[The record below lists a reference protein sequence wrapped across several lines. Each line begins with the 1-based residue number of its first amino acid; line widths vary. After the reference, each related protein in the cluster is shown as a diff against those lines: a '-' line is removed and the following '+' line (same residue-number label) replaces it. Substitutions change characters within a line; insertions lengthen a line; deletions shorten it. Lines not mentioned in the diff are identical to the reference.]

1 MISYNI
7 IAKEGIQKYRKK
19 YYNNKN
25 QLIIEVIKEKINN
38 EIRKTNNKID
48 NIINNLKNKKIN
60 DGLSSFNFEIAND
73 YPIRDDIEK
82 YLPDKITLL
91 EVIKE
96 TLDNYEEK
104 IKLNKIEINNYIYK
118 IYIMSFMWF
127 LSIILIIKI

>member
-1 MISYNI
+1 MISYDI
-7 IAKEGIQKYRKK
+7 IVKEGIQKHRKK
-19 YYNNKN
+19 YYNNDE
-25 QLIIEVIKEKINN
+25 LIIEIVKEKINN

-48 NIINNLKNKKIN
+48 SIINNLKNKKLN
-60 DGLSSFNFEIAND
+60 DGLSSFNFENAND

-96 TLDNYEEK
+96 TLDNYEKK
-104 IKLNKIEINNYIYK
+104 IKVNNIEINNYIYK

>member
-1 MISYNI
+1 MISYDI
-7 IAKEGIQKYRKK
+7 IAKEGIVKYRKK
-19 YYNNKN
+19 YYNNN
-25 QLIIEVIKEKINN
+25 ELIIEVIKEKINN

-48 NIINNLKNKKIN
+48 NIINNLKNKRVN
-60 DGLSSFNFEIAND
+60 DGLSSFNFDIAND

-91 EVIKE
+91 EVMRE